1 MVHILEK
8 EAVRNPLDSPALLSP
23 EELAYAKEYAD
34 SLSSHFKTL
43 LLNHMP
49 PNCKEMDRKKA
60 GKEEAD
66 WMCCMMPINE

>member
-1 MVHILEK
+1 MHILEK
-8 EAVRNPLDSPALLSP
+8 EAVRGSPPLLSP

-34 SLSSHFKTL
+34 SLSNHFKSL

-60 GKEEAD
+60 GEGETV
-66 WMCCMMPINE
+66 